1 MPHRYN
7 KTIFTMKSYPLLKT
21 LFVLFS
27 LISLQAA
34 AQTAVIKGTVKGDR
48 NILADATVSVGKTG
62 ATTDAKG
69 AYTLSVAPGKHT
81 IVASYTGYETQTKT
95 VTVTAG
101 QTVVFDFDLASSSSL
116 NEVVVLGSR
125 STPRTQLETT
135 VPIDVLD
142 IKKLA
147 GVGAQVNLN
156 QILNFAA
163 PSFTSN
169 TQSLADGTDH
179 VDPASLRGLGPDQ
192 VLVLVNGKR
201 RYNSALVNVNG
212 TLGRGSV
219 GTDLNAIPVSS
230 IERIEILR
238 DGASA
243 QYGSDA
249 IAGVINI
256 VLKKTVNKLTGSIT
270 SGGYNTNTNGQRIKD
285 GQNVQAAFNYGLPIG
300 SNGGYINFS
309 GSFDDRKPTNRGGV
323 TSAAIY
329 KTYPGGADRSDS
341 FLLATNTTRKDYSL
355 IVGQAQ
361 FRSGQFAFNAS
372 IPVSENAEFYS
383 FGGFGYRKGRSAG
396 FYRFPH
402 ESRNVLE
409 IYPRGFMPYIGSD
422 VYDRS
427 FVTGIRGKVQDW
439 NVDFSNA
446 FGQNQFD
453 FSIENSLNA
462 SLGKSSPTRFN
473 AGGPKFTQNTTN
485 IDISKAFDWLSGT
498 NLAFGGE
505 FRYENY
511 QIKAGDQNSYANY
524 GLTRQVGIDQ
534 GGNPILI
541 PDFGGTINTVFGPDG
556 SPRPGGAQVF
566 PGFRP
571 ENAVSANRTAASVYA
586 DAEFNFSK
594 AFLVDAAI
602 RFENYSDFGSTTNGK
617 IAARYKL
624 NKTFTIRGSA
634 STGFRAPSL
643 QQRFYANTATVFTSG
658 VAAEVGT
665 FTNDSRPAQL
675 LGIPALSPEKSQSVS
690 LGFTSSFGKLKLTV
704 DGYFTNIKD
713 RVIYTGQFTGS
724 NAPSASAVDKEI
736 YQLLSLANATGAAF
750 FANALNT
757 DTKGLDVIVSYK
769 ERLGKGTLSAD
780 LAANFTKTEQVGPI
794 HTSQKLAGKESTYF
808 SNSSRVY
815 LENVV
820 PNTKAN
826 LALNYNINK
835 FNIFLRNNYFGKVTE
850 ASNVIANQ
858 QRYGARVV
866 TDLSVSYKLNKIVN
880 LTIGSNNLLD
890 IYPEKIGIAANSNG
904 GQFIYSRSVQ
914 QFGFNGRYLFGR
926 IDVSF

>member
-1 MPHRYN
+1 MN
-7 KTIFTMKSYPLLKT
+7 KKHIYQLVFT
-21 LFVLFS
+21 FIFS
-27 LISLQAA
+27 LITTWTL
-34 AQTAVIKGTVKGDR
+34 AQNATIKGLVKSK
-48 NILADATVSVGKTG
+48 NSLIEDASIKVGKYG
-62 ATTDAKG
+62 TTTNAKG
-69 AYTLSVAPGKHT
+69 EYTLTINPGR
-81 IVASYTGYETQTKT
+81 Y
-95 VTVTAG
+95 TVTASYIG
-101 QTVVFDFDLASSSSL
+101 YEPVSKLITLLAGETTILDFNLDVVSSL
-116 NEVVVLGSR
+116 EEVVVLGSR

-135 VPIDVLD
+135 VPIDLLD

-147 GVGAQVNLN
+147 GIGAQVNLN
-156 QILNFAA
+156 QILNFVA

-169 TQSLADGTDH
+169 TQSLGDGTDH

-256 VLKKTVNKLTGSIT
+256 ILKKSVNKFSATVT
-270 SGGYNTNTNGQRIKD
+270 SGAYNTNSNGQKFVD
-285 GQNVQAAFNYGLPIG
+285 GQNFQAAINFGLPVG
-300 SNGGYINFS
+300 SKGGFINFS
-309 GSFDDRKPTNRGGV
+309 GSFDYRKPTNRGGE
-323 TSAAIY
+323 TNATLY
-329 KTYPGGADRSDS
+329 RRFPGGVDKTDS
-341 FLLATNTTRKDYSL
+341 FLLATNTTRRDYSL
-355 IVGQAQ
+355 LVGQAEY
-361 FRSGQFAFNAS
+361 RSGQFAFNS
-372 IPVSENAEFYS
+372 KIPINENAEFYT
-383 FGGFGYRKGRSAG
+383 FGGIGYRKGKAPG
-396 FYRFPH
+396 FYRLPN
-402 ESRNVLE
+402 ESRNVLD
-409 IYPRGFMPYIGSD
+409 IYPTGFLPYIGSD

-427 FVTGIRGKVQDW
+427 FVTGIRGKVEEW
-439 NVDFSNA
+439 NVDFSNT

-453 FSIENSLNA
+453 FSVENSLNA
-462 SLGKSSPTRFN
+462 SLGKASPTRFN

-485 IDISKAFDWLSGT
+485 IDFSKGVNWLAGA

-524 GLTRQVGIDQ
+524 GLARSVGVD
-534 GGNPILI
+534 GTGNPILI
-541 PDFGGTINTVFGPDG
+541 PDFSGTVNTLFGPDG

-586 DAEFNFSK
+586 DAELSFSK
-594 AFLVDAAI
+594 SFLVDAAI

-617 IAARYKL
+617 IAARYKV

-643 QQRFYANTATVFTSG
+643 QQRYYANTATVFNSG
-658 VAAEVGT
+658 VASEVGT
-665 FTNDSRPAQL
+665 FTNDSRPAKL
-675 LGIPALSPEKSQSVS
+675 LGIPSLSPEISKSIS
-690 LGFTSSFGKLKLTV
+690 LGFTSSIGKLKVTV

-724 NAPSASAVDKEI
+724 NATTASAVDKEI
-736 YQLLSLANATGAAF
+736 YQLLSLANATSAAF
-750 FANALNT
+750 FANALDT
-757 DTKGLDVIVSYK
+757 DTKGLDVIISYK
-769 ERLGKGTLSAD
+769 SSLGKGNFSAD
-780 LAANFTKTEQVGPI
+780 LAANFNKTEQVGPI
-794 HTSQKLAGKESTYF
+794 HTSTKLVGKESTYF

-826 LALNYNINK
+826 LTLNYNINK

-850 ASNVIANQ
+850 ASNTIANQ
-858 QRYGARVV
+858 QRYAAKIV
-866 TDLSVSYKLNKIVN
+866 TDLSIGYKLSKLIN
-880 LTIGSNNLLD
+880 LSVGSNNLLD
-890 IYPEKIGIAANSNG
+890 IYPEKIGIAGNNNS
-904 GQFIYSRSVQ
+904 GQFIYSRSAQ
-914 QFGFNGRYLFGR
+914 QFGFNGRYIFGR
-926 IDVSF
+926 IDISL